1 YSKRYTQLLRDSYA
15 FSAHQQYR
23 LGLLDQAQYQLA
35 TSLLRHQRPQ
45 DIHVYRFDI
54 YGYDSTDILLIE
66 QEGHNAGLLY
76 IPGAPQPFLPYSD
89 ERQLKKILF
98 KSLKNT
104 SNRQALAKHFSLAL
118 RQDGVTYSGIDT
130 ALKGFASGTWDESYL
145 MLKHHAVYGD
155 VFARITEQVK
165 SRLESDGDTQIKSNS
180 EAQRDYFLS
189 LTY

>member
-1 YSKRYTQLLRDSYA
+1 M
-15 FSAHQQYR
+15 SAN
-23 LGLLDQAQYQLA
+23 
-35 TSLLRHQRPQ
+35 S
-45 DIHVYRFDI
+45 
-54 YGYDSTDILLIE
+54 
-66 QEGHNAGLLY
+66 
-76 IPGAPQPFLPYSD
+76 
-89 ERQLKKILF
+89 KILF

-189 LTY
+189 LTYSVMTLFPWLILSHRR